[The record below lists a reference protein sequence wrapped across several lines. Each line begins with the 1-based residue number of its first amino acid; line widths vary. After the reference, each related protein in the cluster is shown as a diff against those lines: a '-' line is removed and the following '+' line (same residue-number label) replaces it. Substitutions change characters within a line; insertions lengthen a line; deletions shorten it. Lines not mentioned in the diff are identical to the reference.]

1 MSDFFAYARGL
12 SDELPAG
19 YSDNG
24 MRLYRHLVMLG
35 ARQMLEAHFPQ
46 LPEQLGRDAWDAL
59 LSAFVR
65 GSQWNSPFYGDIVN
79 DFITFLE
86 HESR

>member
-1 MSDFFAYARGL
+1 MSEFFAYARGL
-12 SDELPAG
+12 TDQLPAG
-19 YSDNG
+19 HSANG

-46 LPEQLGRDAWDAL
+46 LPEQLGGDQWDTL
-59 LSAFVR
+59 LAAFVR

-79 DFITFLE
+79 DFIAFLE
-86 HESR
+86 REAR